1 MREPGASPG
10 RSRRCKGS
18 CSPATTPL
26 ASEAGKAAGEGAPS
40 QKTCRASDI
49 AEPLAEGRIR
59 CFVRPSSSPAHVVAA
74 LARARLGGRCR
85 PRRLRRA
92 FPVTITTAA
101 GKVTIQK
108 RPGRI
113 VSLSPT
119 ATESLFAIGAG
130 PQVVAVDDQSDYPKA
145 APKTALSGFTP
156 NVEAIAAYRPDLVVA
171 SYDPKGLVSALARL
185 GIPVV
190 LHGPASHF
198 QGRVPAD
205 PPARNGDGP
214 RRRGGAGHRR
224 HEGEDRQRSS
234 RRRGPGRTASP
245 STTRSA
251 RTSTR
256 HRRGRSSGRCTRRS
270 ASRTSPTPPTP
281 RARDSRSSRAEYIV
295 SSGPDLIV
303 LADTVCCGQ
312 KPSTVASRPGWDRIS
327 AVRTGSIVRIDDSI
341 ASRWGPRLVSFFR
354 AMSSALARL

>member
-1 MREPGASPG
+1 MLRSSILVAGAVMAALVVLVSG
-10 RSRRCKGS
+10 
-18 CSPATTPL
+18 A
-26 ASEAGKAAGEGAPS
+26 AAGPA
-40 QKTCRASDI
+40 
-49 AEPLAEGRIR
+49 
-59 CFVRPSSSPAHVVAA
+59 VSS
-74 LARARLGGRCR
+74 
-85 PRRLRRA
+85 A

-108 RPGRI
+108 RPARI

-130 PQVVAVDDQSDYPKA
+130 AQVVAVDDQSDYPKG

-171 SYDPKGLVSALARL
+171 SYDPKGLVSALGRL

-190 LHGPASHF
+190 LHGAASNF
-198 QGRVPAD
+198 RGAYQQIRQLGMVTGREAAAARLIAD
-205 PPARNGDGP
+205 MKARIGKIVRTSRSRAEGLSVY
-214 RRRGGAGHRR
+214 
-224 HEGEDRQRSS
+224 HEVSPDFYS
-234 RRRGPGRTASP
+234 AS
-245 STTRSA
+245 TRSFVGKVYA
-251 RTSTR
+251 AL
-256 HRRGRSSGRCTRRS
+256 GLENIADAADS
-270 ASRTSPTPPTP
+270 AGTGFPQLS
-281 RARDSRSSRAEYIV
+281 AEYIV

-312 KPSTVASRPGWDRIS
+312 KPSTVAARPGWDRIS
-327 AVRTGSIVRIDDSI
+327 AVRTGSIVRIHDSI